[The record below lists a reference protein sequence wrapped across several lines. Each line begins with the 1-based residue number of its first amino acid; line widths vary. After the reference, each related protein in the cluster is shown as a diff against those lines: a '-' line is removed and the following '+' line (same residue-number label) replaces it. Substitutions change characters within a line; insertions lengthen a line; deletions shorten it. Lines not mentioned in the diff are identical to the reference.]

1 MTTIRQATDQD
12 HDAIQAI
19 YLAAFDES
27 ERTLVAKLAL
37 DLLVEKTIP
46 PTFSFVAEIKHKL
59 VGHIAFSPI
68 SPISLNNH
76 QNKHQGLQAYIL
88 APLAVEP
95 NYQKQQIGTTLI
107 EYGIQQ
113 LSAMNVQIVFVYG
126 DPNYYGR
133 FGFSADAADYY
144 TPPYPLQYPFGWQ
157 ACKLSDDHSI
167 QSPTNIT
174 CVTALCHPKL
184 W

>member
-1 MTTIRQATDQD
+1 MNIRLATHQD

-19 YLAAFDES
+19 YLSAFAEN

-37 DLLVEKTIP
+37 DLLVEKTTP
-46 PTFSFVAEIKHKL
+46 QTFSFIAEINHKF

-68 SPISLNNH
+68 SLD
-76 QNKHQGLQAYIL
+76 KHQDLQGYIL

-95 NYQKQQIGTTLI
+95 SYQKQRIGTKLI

-113 LSAMNVQIVFVYG
+113 LSAMGVHIVFVYG
-126 DPNYYGR
+126 DPHYYGR
-133 FGFSADAADYY
+133 FGFSTDTVDYY

-157 ACKLSDDHSI
+157 ARKLINDHKI
-167 QSPTNIT
+167 QSPTSLT
-174 CVTALCHPKL
+174 CVTPLCNPKL